1 MFAAHKIVIAFC
13 LIKFTIVLLYLSHN
27 AQVPKKNIQRLVN
40 QLETAKVEIAQL
52 SKAEPQPQK
61 VH

>member
-13 LIKFTIVLLYLSHN
+13 LIKFTIVLYLSHN